1 MIPYGSGDRM
11 TRVMQW
17 LLALWSHDSKDL
29 QAKYHGGVQS
39 SSSRAVALLAVVTIL
54 GHRALGQVPQFQLR
68 DTAGGIHTPTEWHT
82 HKAVVLFF
90 VTTDCPVGNS
100 YVPELNR
107 IRETYSGRGVLML
120 GVQADVTV
128 KDAEVAKYA
137 ADFRYSFPLLLDP
150 RQVLVKLT
158 GATVT
163 PQAAVLSPEGKQLYL
178 GRIDNRVADF
188 GKARPEATERDL
200 RDALDAVLAGKP
212 VLRPVTKSIGC
223 AINRVK

>member
-1 MIPYGSGDRM
+1 
-11 TRVMQW
+11 MQW

-29 QAKYHGGVQS
+29 QAKYHGEVRTS
-39 SSSRAVALLAVVTIL
+39 SVRVVLLWAVLTLVGQL
-54 GHRALGQVPQFQLR
+54 ALGQVLQFQLR
-68 DTAGGIHTPTEWHT
+68 DTAGGAHTPTEWHT

-107 IRETYSGRGVLML
+107 IREAYAGRGVLLL

-150 RQVLVKLT
+150 RQVLVKQT
-158 GATVT
+158 GATIT
-163 PQAAVLSPEGKQLYL
+163 PQAAVLSPEGKLLYL

-212 VLRPVTKSIGC
+212 VPHPVTKSIGC